1 MEKWWQ
7 WSHLTLNYLRKWSS
21 TADNLVFDVCMQ
33 TEGVTARI
41 SHRKTQTSGTWK
53 KYLSWQISKFQ
64 SNALNKSIWKTRH
77 TGLQNCSSSLL
88 HANRNNICSAGM
100 TAGEP
105 RVRKTW
111 GHSYFFPFR
120 QKLRVYCSRQ
130 IIKIAELIYWL
141 EQNVH
146 AVPFYIVISRQSH
159 FGTETT
165 WLLKKT
171 KDKCFLLFHKNSLSF
186 KWNILSQCNGKNGF
200 NWYSLIPSSHKLPS
214 F

>member
-21 TADNLVFDVCMQ
+21 TADNLSPWCLYANWRSDSKNQSQKDSNFW
-33 TEGVTARI
+33 
-41 SHRKTQTSGTWK
+41 HLK

-64 SNALNKSIWKTRH
+64 SNDLNKSIWKTRH

-105 RVRKTW
+105 RVKKTW
-111 GHSYFFPFR
+111 GHSYFFPFW
-120 QKLRVYCSRQ
+120 QKLRTYCSRR

-165 WLLKKT
+165 WL
-171 KDKCFLLFHKNSLSF
+171 
-186 KWNILSQCNGKNGF
+186 
-200 NWYSLIPSSHKLPS
+200 
-214 F
+214 